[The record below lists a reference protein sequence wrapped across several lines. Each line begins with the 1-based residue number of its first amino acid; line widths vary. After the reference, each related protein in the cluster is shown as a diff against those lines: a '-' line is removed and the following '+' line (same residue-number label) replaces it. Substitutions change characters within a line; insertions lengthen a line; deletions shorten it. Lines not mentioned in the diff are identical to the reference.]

1 LINSQTTTTNMIH
14 QLATRYRKGTACFLM
29 SVFYLQLAL
38 PSVARA
44 FEPERPVFFR
54 PAAGLSPIGA
64 GNGFN
69 ATRNLSVTRQQ
80 ADAGTEKARQRE
92 EAPEIGGPGQPEMSS
107 FKSVNASDMVDL
119 FSGDFSY
126 NIPLMDVGGYP
137 VNIHYSSNVSM
148 DQEASWVGLG
158 WNLNPGTVNRSTRG
172 MPDDFN
178 GTDTLTRTQ
187 SIKPNQTVGVRLSG
201 DLEILGFPKGLTAT
215 LGVFK
220 NTYSGWGLETGINA
234 SINSGRPSR
243 GLLSGSLGISNNTQS
258 GLDISPSLDVQ
269 IGLGNAGENART
281 ATLGLSTNYN
291 TRAGISALRLSA
303 ETRTISRQYDEQGKA
318 IKEWVSGSA
327 SYPGGVISFATPSY
341 APTISMPLTNK
352 QFTFRAKVGLEKWV
366 AHPSPF
372 AVEGYVSKQEI
383 APEDTTQTIPA
394 VGYLYYSKANGR
406 SDVLMDFNREKELV
420 YNNKTT
426 PHIAIPQY
434 TYDVFSISG
443 EGTGGMFRAYR
454 GDVGYM
460 RDYNI
465 RSRSKSDRFSVD
477 LGFGNIFHGGVDF
490 SFTNAYTE
498 NTSWSR
504 SNDMNQHVG
513 FRDNDTTYQAVYFR
527 NPGEMTGNS
536 RAYYQ
541 SVGDDALMRVKL
553 QGQGQGISAANAF
566 EIVKNGRRTA
576 DLPVTSALVKKQRD
590 KRSQVISYLTAA
602 EASEVGLQREIVS
615 YKENAIPLGACADS
629 FTVIPRVDGRVRKG
643 HHLSQVT
650 VLNGDG
656 RRYIYGIPA
665 YNVEQKDVTFSVN
678 VENDAADLDKGLAD
692 YTKGVDNSTAN
703 SRGKEGVFTR
713 DHMPAHAH
721 SFLLSGIVSP
731 DYVDVKSDGIS
742 EDDIGDAVK
751 FNYSRIYGGED
762 LFAWRTPHQK
772 DKASYND
779 GLKTYDRD
787 EKGTYIYGR
796 KEVWYLNSIESKTM
810 IAVFHVKN
818 DRKDIYSVKDE
829 NGGLDTTKK
838 LRRLDKIELYVKADL
853 VKNGTAARPVKTVH
867 FAYSYKL
874 CKGVVSDV
882 STTTGK
888 LTLDSVW
895 FSYNGNEKGR
905 LNPYIFRYHEGSTAH
920 NPDYNPKHYD
930 RWGNYKNPASNP
942 GGLNNSDYPY
952 VAQGSVSDTSA
963 AAWVMNGIT
972 LPSGG
977 KIQVTY
983 EADDY
988 AWVQNKRAAQ
998 FYTIKAIGNSP
1009 YAQGNELYSGSRGT
1023 EDHHYVIVESPVP
1036 LADTGAIRT
1045 RFLQGLDFVYFR
1057 LYVKMPSGGYEF
1069 VPVYAQVAQYGLV
1082 PNSSN
1087 RFWLRLNPVK
1097 GDPALARS
1105 ALQFLRLNLPSQA
1118 YPASETGDNI
1128 SLGDAVR
1135 MLVSSYNEVKNAVN
1149 GFDDASRVKGWCK
1162 KVDLSR
1168 SFIRLNHATMR
1179 KRGGGLRVKR
1189 VEVSDNWNKMTNQR
1203 EAKFG
1208 QEYTYTTTY
1217 KTGDT
1222 SLTVSSGVASY
1233 EPMIGA
1239 EENPFRVP
1247 IAYSER
1253 VAPLA
1258 PANNLFSEEPLGESY
1273 FPSASVGYSKV
1284 RVRTINAKARSA
1296 NGWTETEFY
1305 TTKDFPTLVEHTLLD
1320 DQSRRKY
1327 KPALGNF
1334 LRIYAVNHVSVS
1346 QGFKI
1351 ELNDMN
1357 GKMKAQYSYAE
1368 TDSLRPINYVL
1379 NFYKT
1384 DSDKSAKPRL
1394 NNNVWL
1400 VDSLNGHIDKN
1411 GQIGKDIEV
1420 MLDMRQQTSVTLAD
1434 NRSVNLDIFSAGIWI
1449 IGLPSHYHLPQYEEE
1464 RFRSAATVKIVQRY
1478 GILDSVV
1485 AMDKGS
1491 LVSTKN
1497 LVYDGETGEV
1507 VLSRTQNEFNDPV
1520 YNFSYPAHWAY
1531 SGMGMAYRNIDAVFS
1546 NLKLVRG
1553 KLYYGGASLTP
1564 FPVERFFES
1573 GDELILKGTQWPVPA
1588 AAGAS
1593 CLLFDQPSL
1602 PVDYSDL
1609 VNRAWVMDAGKDI
1622 RGKGKGLYLIDSNG
1636 RTLTGKVDA
1645 LRVLR
1650 SGKRNLL
1657 NASVGSIV
1665 SLANPIKETSPG
1677 NFYLLADSLTRVINT
1692 SAVTYKDQWRVENSY
1707 YFKDSC
1713 YTSSRTVTA
1722 TLPAKR
1728 PVQLRL
1734 KKEIIGNNVITDD
1747 QISGGARLVASYDY
1761 ISEEPN
1767 DNNSNDGR
1775 WFKGMEYR
1783 TKGILDFDFQD
1794 LPHYNKITNVSS
1806 AVIEM
1811 ITQAPGELWPRD
1823 KFNFKCSFLGNRCDR
1838 YNHHWANDTN
1848 RTSGN
1853 HTFVLKRIKSP
1864 WNANTKYLSF
1874 GVASENQAVISSDP
1888 PVNSTHNLT
1897 CTDLVRDIIQ
1907 HKLPTYGIMMELQN
1921 PIQTSG
1927 APHFYSTL
1935 PYSKAPA
1942 MLQLTYTYS
1951 VDSCKQLCL
1960 ADISDTLVNPYKWG
1974 LLGNW
1979 RMDRAYT
1986 FYHERKEGDASTAA
2000 TDIRK
2005 DGELK
2010 NFTPFWKFTPAV
2022 LAADAD
2028 TAKWV
2033 WNSASSQYN
2042 RKGFE
2047 IENYD
2052 PLGRYNSGLYGYNQ
2066 TLPVAVAQNSRYRE
2080 ILFDGFEDYGYRA
2093 RSCDTCKTPR
2103 EFDFVKGNANVST
2116 TQAQAHSG
2124 RYSIKLL
2131 ANAEAKITVPIGVA
2145 AADTSG
2151 ILMKVDSSA
2160 VTNTVVNGSG
2170 TGLNATYQGYSTVT
2184 VCPVRRHKITDF
2196 DTSLVQG
2203 PIDYQ
2208 WGKLSPFSNLC
2219 RNWFTAKWTGY
2230 IQAPETDWYTFHAR
2244 SDGGMTVRVNGVNTA
2259 SALSPNLEIAG
2270 KRIRLERGK
2279 IYPIEVFYQHLNGSE
2294 AHARL
2299 RWSSVLKPQKETVP
2313 QQFLYPDTDTS
2324 GSMIQNPLYHCYSPA
2339 NPKQQDMTRT
2349 GFSPLQRT
2357 RMVVSAWV
2365 RMDGADCNT
2374 ATPLQN
2380 VVKVTTWGSTET
2392 HAYLEKTGVRIEG
2405 WQRYEGV
2412 VTMPHDGNQL
2422 RITITAPGDRAIYV
2436 DDIRAQPFNSHMKGY
2451 VYDPENLR
2459 LMAELDENNYAA
2471 FYEYDD
2477 DGTLVRLKKE
2487 TERGIMTIRETRSAL
2502 KKD

>member
-1 LINSQTTTTNMIH
+1 MI
-14 QLATRYRKGTACFLM
+14 
-29 SVFYLQLAL
+29 VFYLQLAL
-38 PSVARA
+38 PSVARV
-44 FEPERPVFFR
+44 FEPERRLPLR
-54 PAAGLSPIGA
+54 PAAVQRLSLPSA
-64 GNGFN
+64 NMNFS
-69 ATRNLSVTRQQ
+69 AVKDFPAADLPE
-80 ADAGTEKARQRE
+80 ADAGIVEKESPE

-107 FKSVNASDMVDL
+107 FKSVNSSDMVDL
-119 FSGDFSY
+119 FTGDFSY

-137 VNIHYSSNVSM
+137 VNIHYNSGVSM

-158 WNLNPGTVNRSTRG
+158 WNLNPGTVSRSTRG

-187 SIKPNQTVGVRLSG
+187 SIKPNQTVGVRISG
-201 DLEILGFPKGLTAT
+201 DLELIGLPRGLSAT
-215 LGVFK
+215 VGVFK

-234 SINSGRPSR
+234 SINSGKPTS
-243 GLLSGSLGISNNTQS
+243 GQLSGSLGISNNTQS
-258 GLDISPSLDVQ
+258 GLDISPSLEVH
-269 IGLGNAGENART
+269 LRAKTAGENTRST
-281 ATLGLSTNYN
+281 VLGMSTNYN

-303 ETRTISRQYDEQGKA
+303 ETRTVTSKYNQHDNA
-318 IKEWVSGSA
+318 IRDVVTA
-327 SYPGGVISFATPSY
+327 STTYPGGVISFVMPSY
-341 APTISMPLTNK
+341 SPTITMPLTNR
-352 QFTFRAKVGLEKWV
+352 QFTFRGKVGLEEWV
-366 AHPSPF
+366 KHPSAV
-372 AVEGYVSKQEI
+372 AVEGYVSRQEI
-383 APEDTTQTIPA
+383 APEDTTQSIPA

-465 RSRSKSDRFSVD
+465 RSRSKSSRFSID
-477 LGFGNIFHGGVDF
+477 LGFGKYFHGGVDF

-498 NTSWSR
+498 NSSWSR
-504 SNDMNQHVG
+504 SNNMNQHIG
-513 FRDNDTTYQAVYFR
+513 FRENDTTYQAVYFR
-527 NPGEMTGNS
+527 NPGEMTSNARS
-536 RAYYQ
+536 YYQ
-541 SVGDDALMRVKL
+541 SVGDDAVMRVKL
-553 QGQGQGISAANAF
+553 QGQGEAIGAANAF
-566 EIVKNGRRTA
+566 EIVQNGRRTA

-590 KRSQVISYLTAA
+590 KRSQVISYLTAE
-602 EASEVGLQREIVS
+602 EASVLGLQRGIVS

-629 FTVIPRVDGRVRKG
+629 FTLIPRVDGRVRKG

-678 VENDAADLDKGLAD
+678 VENDPADLEKGLAD
-692 YTKGVDNSTAN
+692 YSKGVDNSTAN
-703 SRGKEGVFTR
+703 SRGKEGVFTK
-713 DHMPAHAH
+713 DIMPAHAH
-721 SFLLSGIVSP
+721 SFLLSGIASP
-731 DYVDVKSDGIS
+731 DYVDVKSDGIT
-742 EDDIGDAVK
+742 EDDLGDAVK
-751 FNYSRIYGGED
+751 FNYTRVYGGD
-762 LFAWRTPHQK
+762 SLFAWRTPHQK
-772 DKASYND
+772 DKANYND
-779 GLKTYDRD
+779 GLKTYARD

-853 VKNGTAARPVKTVH
+853 IKNKTAARPVKTVH
-867 FAYSYKL
+867 FSYSYKL
-874 CKGVVSDV
+874 CKGIVSEID
-882 STTTGK
+882 TAIGK

-905 LNPYIFRYHEGSTAH
+905 LNPYIFRYHEGSAVH
-920 NPDYNPKHYD
+920 NPRYNPKYYD
-930 RWGNYKNPASNP
+930 RWGNYKNPTTNP
-942 GGLNNSDYPY
+942 GGLDNSDYPY
-952 VAQGSVSDTSA
+952 VTQGSASDTAA

-988 AWVQNKRAAQ
+988 AWVQNRRATQ
-998 FYTIKAIGNSP
+998 FYTIKGFGSSPANAGNT
-1009 YAQGNELYSGSRGT
+1009 LYSGHLGKD
-1023 EDHHYVIVESPVP
+1023 EHEYVVVESSVS
-1036 LADTGAIRT
+1036 LADTAEIRS
-1045 RFLQGLDFVYFR
+1045 RFLQGLDFLYFK
-1057 LYVKMPSGGYEF
+1057 LYVQMPAGGYEF
-1069 VPVYAQVAQYGLV
+1069 VPVYAQVQSFGLV
-1082 PNSSN
+1082 PNSN
-1087 RFWLRLNPVK
+1087 NRRFWLQLKKVDGK
-1097 GDPALARS
+1097 AALARS
-1105 ALQFLRLNLPSQA
+1105 AIQFLRLNLPSQA
-1118 YPASETGDNI
+1118 FPGSETGDNI
-1128 SLGDAVR
+1128 SVNDAVR
-1135 MLVSSYNEVKNAVN
+1135 MLVSSFSELKNAVA
-1149 GFDDASRVKGWCK
+1149 GFHDASKIKGWCR

-1168 SFIRLNHATMR
+1168 SFVRLNSAEMR

-1189 VEVSDNWNKMTNQR
+1189 VEVLDNWNQMTNQR
-1203 EAKFG
+1203 EARFG
-1208 QEYTYTTTY
+1208 QEYSYTTTHRSGSS
-1217 KTGDT
+1217 T
-1222 SLTVSSGVASY
+1222 LTVSSGVASY

-1253 VAPLA
+1253 IAPLA

-1296 NGWTETEFY
+1296 NGWQETEFY

-1327 KPALGNF
+1327 KPVLGNF
-1334 LRIYAVNHVSVS
+1334 LRIYAVNHVSIS
-1346 QGFKI
+1346 QGFKV

-1357 GKMKAQYSYAE
+1357 GKVRAQYSYAE
-1368 TDSLRPINYVL
+1368 NDSLRPISYVL
-1379 NFYKT
+1379 NYYKV
-1384 DSDKSAKPRL
+1384 DSDRSARPRL
-1394 NNNVWL
+1394 NNNVWV

-1420 MLDMRQQTSVTLAD
+1420 MLDMRQQTSITLAD
-1434 NRSVNLDIFSAGIWI
+1434 NRSVNIEIVPAGGWPFF
-1449 IGLPSHYHLPQYEEE
+1449 LPSHYHLPQYEEQ
-1464 RFRSAATVKIVQRY
+1464 RFRSAATVKIIQRY

-1491 LVSTKN
+1491 IVSTKN

-1531 SGMGMAYRNIDAVFS
+1531 SGMGMAYKNIDAVFT

-1564 FPVERFFES
+1564 FPAERFFES
-1573 GDELILKGTQWPVPA
+1573 GDELVLKGIEWPVVA
-1588 AAGAS
+1588 ATGAG
-1593 CLLFDQPSL
+1593 CLLFDQPAVL
-1602 PVDYSDL
+1602 ADYGDL

-1622 RGKGKGLYLIDSNG
+1622 KGKGKGLYLIDSNG
-1636 RTLTGKVDA
+1636 RTLTGMVNA

-1657 NASVGSIV
+1657 DASVGSIV
-1665 SLANPIKETSPG
+1665 SMANPIRETSPG
-1677 NFYLLADSLTRVINT
+1677 NFYLMADSLTRVINT
-1692 SAVTYKDQWRVENSY
+1692 SAVTYKDQWKVENSY

-1713 YTSSRTVTA
+1713 YSVTDTLTEYLGSASGTLLKLKRTALSGFTYEDS
-1722 TLPAKR
+1722 
-1728 PVQLRL
+1728 
-1734 KKEIIGNNVITDD
+1734 KKESSSLLT
-1747 QISGGARLVASYDY
+1747 ASYDAADSLGQT
-1761 ISEEPN
+1761 I
-1767 DNNSNDGR
+1767 
-1775 WFKGMEYR
+1775 EYR
-1783 TKGILDFDFQD
+1783 TKGILGFNFSS
-1794 LPHYNKITNVSS
+1794 LPYYNRIQSVINAQLTF
-1806 AVIEM
+1806 AVAGKAN
-1811 ITQAPGELWPRD
+1811 TAPGLWKRD
-1823 KFNFKCSFLGNRCDR
+1823 TFSYNCGPFGNTCAR
-1838 YNHHWANDTN
+1838 YNHDWYNDN
-1848 RTSGN
+1848 RAYASSWTS
-1853 HTFVLKRIKSP
+1853 VLKRITAP
-1864 WNANTKYLSF
+1864 WNANTAYNGF
-1874 GVASENQAVISSDP
+1874 GVTATNQAVINTVPSDP
-1888 PVNSTHNLT
+1888 LNPYDTIT
-1897 CTDLVRDIIQ
+1897 CTNLVKDVLEN
-1907 HKLPTYGIMMELQN
+1907 KLPFHGFMFELQN
-1921 PIQTSG
+1921 PAQAAG
-1927 APHFYSTL
+1927 KPHFYNIVFNS
-1935 PYSKAPA
+1935 PNKALVSPVLA
-1942 MLQLTYTYS
+1942 VTYTIRT
-1951 VDSCKQLCL
+1951 DFCKQLCL

-1979 RMDRAYT
+1979 RVDRAYT
-1986 FYHERKEGDASTAA
+1986 FYHERKESDASTAA

-2010 NFTPFWKFTPAV
+2010 NFTPFWKFAPAV
-2022 LAADAD
+2022 LTADAD
-2028 TAKWV
+2028 TTKWV

-2080 ILFDGFEDYGYRA
+2080 ILFDGFEDYGYKT

-2116 TQAQAHSG
+2116 SQAQAHSG

-2151 ILMKVDSSA
+2151 ILMQVDSSA
-2160 VTNTVVNGSG
+2160 VTNTIVNGSG
-2170 TGLNATYQGYSTVT
+2170 TGLNATYEGYSTLSA
-2184 VCPVRRHKITDF
+2184 CPIRRHKIPDF
-2196 DTSLVQG
+2196 DTSLIQG
-2203 PIDYQ
+2203 PVDYQ
-2208 WGKLSPFSNLC
+2208 WGRFSPFTGMC
-2219 RNWFTAKWTGY
+2219 RNWFTAKWIGY

-2244 SDGGMTVRVNGVNTA
+2244 SDGGMTVRVNGVNLT
-2259 SALSPNLEIAG
+2259 SALNPNIEISG
-2270 KRIRLERGK
+2270 RRIRLERGK
-2279 IYPIEVFYQHLNGSE
+2279 IYPIEVYYQHLNGSE

-2299 RWSSVLKPQKETVP
+2299 RWSSVLKPQREVVP
-2313 QQFLYPDTDTS
+2313 NNFLYPNTDTS
-2324 GSMIQNPLYHCYSPA
+2324 GSVIQNPLYYCYRPA

-2349 GFSPLQRT
+2349 GFSPLQKT
-2357 RMVVSAWV
+2357 KMVVSAWV

-2374 ATPLQN
+2374 ATALQN
-2380 VVKVTTWGSTET
+2380 VVKVTTYGSTET
-2392 HAYLEKTGVRIEG
+2392 TISLEKTGVRIEG
-2405 WQRYEGV
+2405 WQRYEAV
-2412 VTMPHDGNQL
+2412 VTMPHDGTQL
-2422 RITITAPGDRAIYV
+2422 KVSIKAPNNRDIYV
-2436 DDIRAQPFNSHMKGY
+2436 DDIRAQPFNSHMKSY

-2459 LMAELDENNYAA
+2459 LVAELDENNYAA

-2502 KKD
+2502 RKD